1 MSLCYNSGT
10 EVIVMLEETSLK
22 ARFAGFAGGHFIL
35 SLLGYGLYFW
45 IAFSG
50 FVIEFPILPVLTG
63 GLMLLYVLAGFLVAR
78 LFHWTRPSRKRA
90 VQAVALPAGI
100 ALFFAGASLLMLFG
114 GSAAADWAEHLGK
127 STDAAAAV
135 AGTGMVALLSTVF
148 WASPSFFLMLLAT
161 MAFLENGVL
170 WLLCVLPAAVLPPL
184 LFFLGSILGKRELT
198 SAENVI
204 E

>member
-1 MSLCYNSGT
+1 MRT
-10 EVIVMLEETSLK
+10 QTSLK
-22 ARFAGFAGGHFIL
+22 ARFCGFAAGHFTI
-35 SLLGYGLYFW
+35 SLLGYALYFW
-45 IAFSG
+45 GAFSD

-63 GLMLLYVLAGFLVAR
+63 VLMLLYIPAGFLVAR

-100 ALFFAGASLLMLFG
+100 ALFFAGVSLLMLFG

-135 AGTGMVALLSTVF
+135 AGTGMFALLSTVF

-161 MAFLENGVL
+161 MAFLENGIL
-170 WLLCVLPAAVLPPL
+170 WLLCILPAAILPPL

-204 E
+204 K